1 MGDAMSSKLL
11 GSDYLLLL
19 LYLNDKQPIKGS
31 VRLMKM
37 MFLFNEQITPILKK
51 KGLESEKMPDFFAY
65 NYGPFSKDLYDQ
77 IELFSGIGFI
87 NVKDLSVAVA
97 DEMSGM
103 DNIIEKEFID
113 ECYEDEDEYKSEN
126 NFWEYRIT
134 DKGSGFIE
142 QELIKNISSEQ
153 MDILKQ
159 FKRKITEIP
168 IKQLLYYVYTKY
180 PKYTENSLI
189 KDEVLHND

>member
-1 MGDAMSSKLL
+1 MSSKLL
-11 GSDYLLLL
+11 GSDYLLIL
-19 LYLNDKQPIKGS
+19 LYINDKQPIRGA

-37 MFLFNEQITPILKK
+37 MFLFNEQIAPILKK

-87 NVKDLSVAVA
+87 NIKDLSVAVA
-97 DEMSGM
+97 EEMSGV
-103 DNIIEKEFID
+103 DNVIEKEFID

-126 NFWEYRIT
+126 NFWEYSIT
-134 DKGSGFIE
+134 DIGSGFIE
-142 QELIKNISSEQ
+142 QELIKNISLEQ

-159 FKRKITEIP
+159 FKRKITEMP

-180 PKYTENSLI
+180 PQYTENSLI
-189 KDEVLHND
+189 KDKVLQID